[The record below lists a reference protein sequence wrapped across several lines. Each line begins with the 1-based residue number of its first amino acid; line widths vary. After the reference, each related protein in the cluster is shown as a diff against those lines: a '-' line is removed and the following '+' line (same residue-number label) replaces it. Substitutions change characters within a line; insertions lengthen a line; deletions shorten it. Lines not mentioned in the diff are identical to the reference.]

1 MPVMDDEKITQIA
14 KRYVRKYG
22 TADPE
27 SLAHL
32 LGIRIVET
40 NFATLK
46 GVYKVIKRN
55 AFIFIKADLDP
66 VMRKI
71 VLLHEIGH
79 HALHRK
85 EAQVFQEFSLFT
97 DMAVNRMEYEAN
109 LFAAEISL
117 PDDEIL
123 EYIYQGNSA
132 EFVASAMESDINLVA
147 LKVDALNRRG
157 HDFYSLEHCNSFLK

>member
-1 MPVMDDEKITQIA
+1 
-14 KRYVRKYG
+14 
-22 TADPE
+22 
-27 SLAHL
+27 
-32 LGIRIVET
+32 
-40 NFATLK
+40 
-46 GVYKVIKRN
+46 
-55 AFIFIKADLDP
+55 
-66 VMRKI
+66 MRKI

-157 HDFYSLEHCNSFLK
+157 HNFYSLVHCNSFLK

>member
-14 KRYVRKYG
+14 KRYVRRYG

-27 SLAHL
+27 ILAHL

-40 NFATLK
+40 DFATLK

-97 DMAVNRMEYEAN
+97 DMSVNRMEYEAN

-157 HDFYSLEHCNSFLK
+157 HNFYSLVHCNSFLK

>member
-1 MPVMDDEKITQIA
+1 MPVMDDDKISRVA
-14 KRYVRKYG
+14 GRYVRRYG

-27 SLAHL
+27 RLAHL
-32 LGIRIVET
+32 LGIRIIET
-40 NFATLK
+40 DFATLK

-79 HALHRK
+79 HVLHRK

-123 EYIYQGNSA
+123 EYISQGSGA
-132 EFVASAMESDINLVA
+132 EFIAAAMGSDINLVA

-157 HDFYSLEHCNSFLK
+157 HDFYSLEHCNTFLK